1 MSEQRE
7 EAKEAKE
14 AKAITSRASVV
25 ASGTLV
31 SRVLGL
37 MREQVLA
44 ATFASTITDAFFVAF
59 LIPNTLRQLLA
70 EGAVQNGVLPVLTK
84 VREEEGEQRAR
95 EFYRHL
101 RAGFMLVLLSVVAL
115 GVVAAP
121 LLVGLFAGGSRKYP
135 GLFETT
141 VTLTRWVFP
150 YIFFMGLTA
159 LGVAALNTYRRFVVT
174 AYAPAL
180 LNVAFIACALLLPT
194 WLITRGYA
202 PIHALTIGVL
212 SGGLL
217 QAVAQWPSLR
227 AIGYDA
233 LPRLNFRDPAV
244 REVAR
249 RMTPVLFG
257 FGIYYVDVI
266 VGRHLLSH
274 EGVGAQSYFG
284 FALRVC
290 DFPQGIFVMAVQ
302 SATLPSLASFAA
314 RKDMAGLRTTFALG
328 LRLALFVGIP
338 ATALL
343 VVLSEPLVVLLF
355 ERGHFDGHSS
365 IETGK
370 SLFAQ
375 ATGVWMIAAIRQL
388 VIVFYALGDT
398 RSPVIVSAIDFV
410 VFVVAA
416 LLLRAPF
423 GHVGISWAVSLAS
436 FVQLGLLWFA
446 LQRRLSQPLLSLKD
460 SSSVVK
466 MVLASVFAAVVTYAT
481 VTWLLPEVMAGTEQD
496 VRVPSALVGTAVF
509 GLCYLFASWLGRS
522 AELELVVAPLR
533 RRLLRA

>member
-1 MSEQRE
+1 MTESAGEIR
-7 EAKEAKE
+7 E

-25 ASGTLV
+25 ASGTLF
-31 SRVLGL
+31 SRILGL
-37 MREQVLA
+37 VREQVLA
-44 ATFASTITDAFFVAF
+44 ATFAATVTDAFFVAF

-84 VREEEGEQRAR
+84 VRQEEGEQRAR
-95 EFYRHL
+95 EFYRSL
-101 RAGFMLVLLSVVAL
+101 RGWFMIVLVCVVGL
-115 GVVAAP
+115 GMATAP
-121 LLVGLFAGGSRKYP
+121 LLVDVFAGGARKYE
-135 GLFETT
+135 GQFEMT

-159 LGVAALNTYRRFVVT
+159 LGVAALNTHRRFFVT

-180 LNVAFIACALLLPT
+180 LNVAFISCALLLPT
-194 WLITRGYA
+194 WLVSRGYE
-202 PIHALTIGVL
+202 PFHALTIGVL
-212 SGGLL
+212 SGGVL

-227 AIGYDA
+227 AVGYHGAPQLA
-233 LPRLNFRDPAV
+233 LGDPAV
-244 REVAR
+244 REVVR

-257 FGIYYVDVI
+257 FGIYYVDVV

-302 SATLPSLASFAA
+302 SATLPSLASLAA
-314 RKDMAGLRTTFALG
+314 RRDFHGLRSTFALG

-338 ATALL
+338 ATGLLL
-343 VVLSEPLVVLLF
+343 VLAHPVVVLLF
-355 ERGHFDGHSS
+355 ERGYFDANSS
-365 IETGK
+365 LQTSH

-398 RSPVIVSAIDFV
+398 RGPVVVSAIDFV

-416 LLLRAPF
+416 LLLRGPF
-423 GHVGISWAVSLAS
+423 GHVGISWAVSIAS
-436 FVQLGLLWFA
+436 LVQLALLWWG
-446 LQRRLSQPLLSLKD
+446 LRTRLAQPLLNRTELT
-460 SSSVVK
+460 SVVK
-466 MVLASVFAAVVTYAT
+466 MVTSSVVAVGATWASVTWVLPWLVTTDDRRALSAVVGT
-481 VTWLLPEVMAGTEQD
+481 VVFGICYLVGAWLL
-496 VRVPSALVGTAVF
+496 
-509 GLCYLFASWLGRS
+509 RS
-522 AELELVVAPLR
+522 AELDLVLGPLR
-533 RRLLRA
+533 RRLRRA